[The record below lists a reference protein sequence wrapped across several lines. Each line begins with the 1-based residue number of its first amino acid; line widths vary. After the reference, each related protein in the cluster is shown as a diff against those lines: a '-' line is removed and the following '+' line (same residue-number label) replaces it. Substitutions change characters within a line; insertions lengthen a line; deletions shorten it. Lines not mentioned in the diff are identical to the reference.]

1 MLELL
6 SNAPYVEN
14 QVFGPDFLPSIISL
28 SVYHR
33 SSPSRSAVNFHLISK
48 SFKTPISPI
57 ILNLCYNKPMNAN
70 QIRQKFLDFQKA
82 HGHQIVPPAPLVLE
96 NDPTTLFTGS
106 GMQPMMPYL
115 LGQDHPEGTRLA
127 DVQPCMRLQDIDDVG
142 DPRHTTVFE
151 MMGNWSLGDYFKEE
165 QIRWFFEF
173 LTKEVGLDPEK
184 IYVTCF
190 IGSEKY
196 GIPKDTEAAEIWQKV
211 FKEAGIEA
219 KVVDMGTAEHGAE
232 RGIKPGERIFFYD
245 DHENWWSRGGG
256 IETTPLGDPCGPD
269 SEVFYDF
276 GEDKQDVAKYGKSHP
291 ASDGARFME
300 IGNQVFMGYRRNEDG
315 TFSEL
320 ERKNIDFGGGL
331 ERISAAAIGSFDVF
345 KISLLLPIIEKLEA
359 ISHKNYDNNTDE
371 MRIIADHLRGAY
383 LLAAQGLEPSNK
395 AQGYALRRLVRRAI
409 LKALDLGVGQDFLT
423 EILPVI
429 AENYADLSDDILP
442 NRANV
447 LSVLTKEEQAFRKT
461 ISKGLKELHRL
472 ARAGSIVSSREDPE
486 SRRGRA
492 PGTRDGG
499 MTGRASSEDGDTSGS
514 LLTGYDLFKLQ
525 DTYGFPLELSVEE
538 AYKMGINLSKN
549 YQDEFE
555 TALAE
560 QRERSKT
567 ASKGMFKG
575 GLSDTSDQTVKYH
588 TACHLLLAALQQV
601 IDPSIAQRG
610 SNLTPE
616 RLRFDFNVDYKLTP
630 EELQKVEDLVNEWI
644 SADLPVIH
652 AEYDKNY
659 AFDELHA
666 HGSFRDRYPD
676 RVTVYTI
683 GQDPDYVSIEICGG
697 PHVSH
702 TGELGYF
709 KIKKEESSSA
719 GVRRIKAI
727 LE

>member
-1 MLELL
+1 
-6 SNAPYVEN
+6 
-14 QVFGPDFLPSIISL
+14 
-28 SVYHR
+28 
-33 SSPSRSAVNFHLISK
+33 
-48 SFKTPISPI
+48 
-57 ILNLCYNKPMNAN
+57 MNAN
-70 QIRQKFLDFQKA
+70 EIRQKFIVFQKS
-82 HGHQIVPPAPLVLE
+82 HGHKIVPPAPLVLE

-115 LGQDHPEGTRLA
+115 LGQDHPEGTRIA
-127 DVQPCMRLQDIDDVG
+127 DVQPCLRLQDIEDVG

-173 LTKEVGLDPEK
+173 LTQEIGLDPEK

-211 FKEAGIEA
+211 FQEAGIEA
-219 KVVDMGTAEHGAE
+219 KTVDMGTAAHGDE

-331 ERISAAAIGSFDVF
+331 ERIAAAAIGSFDVF
-345 KISLLLPIIEKLEA
+345 KVSLLLPIIEKLEE

-383 LLAAQGLEPSNK
+383 LLAAQGLTPSNK
-395 AQGYALRRLVRRAI
+395 AQGYALRRLVRRAV
-409 LKALDLGVGQDFLT
+409 LKALDLGVGQDFLS

-442 NRANV
+442 NRADV
-447 LSVLTKEEQAFRKT
+447 LVVLTKEEQAFRRT
-461 ISKGLKELHRL
+461 LGKGLKELSKL
-472 ARAGSIVSSREDPE
+472 ARKQAPEPTLSGISATNEERAKRQSARNDGSDQARPE
-486 SRRGRA
+486 KSDSGA
-492 PGTRDGG
+492 P
-499 MTGRASSEDGDTSGS
+499 ASY
-514 LLTGYDLFKLQ
+514 LTGYDLFKLQ

-538 AYKMGINLSKN
+538 AYKMNINLSKN

-555 TALAE
+555 AALAE

-601 IDPSIAQRG
+601 IDPAIEQKG

-616 RLRFDFNVDYKLTP
+616 RLRFDFNVDHKLTA
-630 EELQKVEDLVNEWI
+630 EELQKVEALVNEWI
-644 SADLPVIH
+644 AADLPVTH
-652 AEYDKNY
+652 AEYDKDY
-659 AFDELHA
+659 AFDVLHA

-676 RVTVYTI
+676 RVTVYMI
-683 GQDPDYVSIEICGG
+683 GEGSDAAAEWLTQLGLSSAESSDGAQTPATKQQQQALAELISCEICGG

-702 TGELGYF
+702 TGELGHF

-719 GVRRIKAI
+719 GVRRIKAV